1 MNKDLRIAISGTF
14 ATGKTTLAVAL
25 EQLMAIPMVSV
36 KSMEKVTSVH
46 FPGKT
51 IDQCSPYE
59 YYQICIYRFLEQV
72 MSENRV
78 QGNFIVDGTLIESYI
93 YGQVKLNSLNY
104 TPFSFNLFANNLEII
119 THKNIYENF
128 YKSLGNVFKEYC
140 KRNYHSFIHLPV
152 ESPAQQE
159 NYHYYSDKV
168 RKTCDEMII
177 NALEEIGI
185 KYYIITGSTEERL
198 KKIINIYGIK
208 PKEQLL

>member
-25 EQLMAIPMVSV
+25 GELTAVPMISV
-36 KSMEKVTSVH
+36 KSLEEVTSLH

-51 IDQCSPYE
+51 IDQCSPFE

-72 MSENRV
+72 MSEKRV

-104 TPFSFNLFANNLEII
+104 TPFSFNLFANNLGII

-140 KRNYHSFIHLPV
+140 RRNYHSFIHLPV
-152 ESPAQQE
+152 ESTATQE
-159 NYHYYSDKV
+159 DNHYYSDKV

-177 NALEEIGI
+177 SALEEIGI
-185 KYYIITGSTEERL
+185 EYYIITGSTEERL
-198 KKIINIYGIK
+198 KKIMNIYGIK
-208 PKEQLL
+208 PKNQLL